1 MTIQSHEKQLN
12 ILTSQTTNLDVYS
25 VLKSRLIADWSV
37 EYMNP
42 VITSSGILLHANE
55 ETVQQPSNMCMTF
68 WLNCVKVFY
77 TILVRSDILEL
88 CIYVRL
94 YQDFDTLRAR
104 YRIAVIVNCW
114 MICWII
120 NTKMSW
126 LQDYKDRSGIIL
138 NNFSFHFDHPIIWK
152 TVKYINQSNN
162 KYWLVFGFKK

>member
-68 WLNCVKVFY
+68 
-77 TILVRSDILEL
+77 
-88 CIYVRL
+88 
-94 YQDFDTLRAR
+94 
-104 YRIAVIVNCW
+104 
-114 MICWII
+114 
-120 NTKMSW
+120 
-126 LQDYKDRSGIIL
+126 
-138 NNFSFHFDHPIIWK
+138 
-152 TVKYINQSNN
+152 
-162 KYWLVFGFKK
+162 